1 MPGGDRTGP
10 MGEGPRTGRAAG
22 FCTGS
27 DVPGY
32 VNPGPRGF
40 WRYGGGRGWRFFGYG
55 GGRGWRNRYHAT
67 GLTGWLWET
76 LGRPWSTPTAARTS
90 EGELDELKRQ
100 SRLLEGFLGGVR
112 KRIEELESKA
122 GEAQR

>member
-32 VNPGPRGF
+32 VNSGPRGF
-40 WRYGGGRGWRFFGYG
+40 WGYGGGRGWRFWGYG

-67 GLTGWLWET
+67 GLTGWLWEA
-76 LGRPWSTPTAARTS
+76 LGRPSSAPAEGRTS

-100 SRLLEGFLGGVR
+100 SGLLESFLGSIR

-122 GEAQR
+122 GKS